1 MSTKRYN
8 NKYGVPDGHSGKA
21 SAPTGQPVSHRPA
34 GYEYKTVRIPISWS
48 RRRQDRLLNR
58 LAQEGWELV
67 THHPRGGSFGATI
80 ATFRRH
86 RRLGQPETLIDRL
99 VRWLLT

>member
-1 MSTKRYN
+1 
-8 NKYGVPDGHSGKA
+8 
-21 SAPTGQPVSHRPA
+21 
-34 GYEYKTVRIPISWS
+34 
-48 RRRQDRLLNR
+48 LF
-58 LAQEGWELV
+58 
-67 THHPRGGSFGATI
+67 GGGATI